1 MSERIETLIREYPKK
16 KRDLECLKRQI
27 ADFKGITDE
36 DMIDAQKLRI
46 AFFEQLIRQLI
57 YKQLIL
63 QIFL

>member
-36 DMIDAQKLRI
+36 ELLDEATFTGFDFTNVWEMGANGPRLKNLS
-46 AFFEQLIRQLI
+46 
-57 YKQLIL
+57 
-63 QIFL
+63 